1 MKPAFTAAIISAAF
15 LGLSACASTPKPEE
29 ICTSNWVNKRSANA
43 VSRIEKR
50 AKPALSKLAKAATAW
65 AQGKTP
71 GPFQMLSLNSS
82 VNKLTKELRNGQG
95 LKDLK
100 MMASTCNDPK
110 IVTESLTK
118 LMEDAGLNGE
128 MVGFIEGLQKY
139 QDLIKVPQ
147 NPNLHTPKT

>member
-1 MKPAFTAAIISAAF
+1 MKSILTTAIIITAF

-29 ICTSNWVNKRSANA
+29 VCTSNWVNKRSANA

-50 AKPALSKLAKAATAW
+50 AKPALQNLSKAAMDW
-65 AQGKTP
+65 AQGKNM
-71 GPFQMLSLNSS
+71 GPFQMLKLNSS

-100 MMASTCNDPK
+100 TMASTCNDPK
-110 IVTESLTK
+110 IVTGSLTK
-118 LMEDAGLNGE
+118 LMEDAGLTGQ

-139 QDLIKVPQ
+139 QDLIQIAPQ
-147 NPNLHTPKT
+147 APDTRG